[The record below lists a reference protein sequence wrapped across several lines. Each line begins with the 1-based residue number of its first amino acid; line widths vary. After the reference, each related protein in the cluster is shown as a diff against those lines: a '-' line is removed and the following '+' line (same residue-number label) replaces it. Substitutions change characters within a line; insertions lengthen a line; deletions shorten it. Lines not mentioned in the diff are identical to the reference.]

1 MTKPV
6 IIPPITNFVNR
17 MIRESKFID
26 VLKYARV
33 SPSFKKKD
41 PLDVQNY
48 RPVSILPTVS
58 KIFERTLEEQLSS
71 YFENLFNPY
80 LSAFRKGY
88 SCQSVLLTISGE
100 WRSTLDRGDH
110 VAAILMDLF
119 KAFDCFP
126 HSLIEARLKAYGLSN
141 NAINLISSYL
151 ADRKQCVQI
160 GTSWSTLQNISKGVP
175 QGSMLC
181 PLIFNIFLN
190 DIFNFINEAKL
201 FNYADDNTL
210 SHSHPDFAT
219 LIAVLERESAKLN
232 EWFASNQ
239 MKANP
244 DKFQALAVG
253 ESTFEKKPIFRIGE
267 AQIGCE
273 TTVKLLG
280 VEIDYLLKIWWTDF
294 KYM

>member
-1 MTKPV
+1 
-6 IIPPITNFVNR
+6 
-17 MIRESKFID
+17 
-26 VLKYARV
+26 
-33 SPSFKKKD
+33 
-41 PLDVQNY
+41 
-48 RPVSILPTVS
+48 
-58 KIFERTLEEQLSS
+58 
-71 YFENLFNPY
+71 
-80 LSAFRKGY
+80 
-88 SCQSVLLTISGE
+88 
-100 WRSTLDRGDH
+100 
-110 VAAILMDLF
+110 MDLF
-119 KAFDCFP
+119 KAFDCLP
-126 HSLIEARLKAYGLSN
+126 HSLIEARLKAYGLSK

-160 GTSWSTLQNISKGVP
+160 GTSWSTFQNISKGVP
-175 QGSMLC
+175 QGSILG

-201 FNYADDNTL
+201 FNYADDNIL

-219 LIAVLERESAKLN
+219 LIVVLERESAKFI
-232 EWFASNQ
+232 EWFARNQ

-280 VEIDYLLKIWWTDF
+280 VDNRLSLKNLMNRFQI
-294 KYM
+294 YVERHLNR